1 MTSELSCDARARLE
15 TMRRRAPSP
24 SSAQV
29 IANGLRRPPRTD
41 ESSEARL
48 RAMAALLSAVR
59 RIDKLQRQY
68 RALRAAG
75 RIGWIAFLE
84 DQQ

>member
-1 MTSELSCDARARLE
+1 
-15 TMRRRAPSP
+15 
-24 SSAQV
+24 
-29 IANGLRRPPRTD
+29 
-41 ESSEARL
+41 
-48 RAMAALLSAVR
+48 MAALLSAVR